1 MNIRLAVA
9 TDLLAICAIDYEA
22 FSPYGTA
29 EAPEI
34 FAKRL
39 AVHPEGFLIAEVDG
53 EIIAYACT
61 ERWAAD
67 REPALD
73 QDPTFTH
80 HPSGRICCITG
91 MAVRTAWRDQG
102 IGTALLD
109 RVIALASE
117 WGCEKIVLETT
128 HAVGFYQRRGFV
140 LVHHRLQAGAL
151 LAVMAKGLTIDK
163 EDDPQ

>member
-1 MNIRLAVA
+1 MNVRPAIA
-9 TDLLAICAIDYEA
+9 TDLLAICAIDHEA
-22 FSPYGTA
+22 FSLYGTA
-29 EAPEI
+29 ESPEI
-34 FAKRL
+34 LTKRW
-39 AVHPEGFLIAEVDG
+39 AVNPEGFLIAEVDR
-53 EIIAYACT
+53 EIIAYAST

-73 QDPTFTH
+73 EDPTLTH

-91 MAVRTAWRDQG
+91 MAVRAAWRGQG

-117 WGCEKIVLETT
+117 WGCEKIALETT

-140 LVHHRLQAGAL
+140 LVHHRRQAGAL
-151 LAVMAKGLTIDK
+151 LAVMVKWLS
-163 EDDPQ
+163 